1 MNKKLIVLLG
11 SLIAANAFSADVGL
25 DINTLKT
32 YYLESMP
39 TENIENTDW
48 VSIRHESAN
57 EDDLPRVLMIGDS
70 ILGNYRQPVLN
81 SLQGVAYI
89 SSLGTSACL
98 GNPMFD
104 LQLELVLKAFDYD
117 VIHINNGLHGLS
129 LPLDDYKKGMER
141 VYNRLQKTDVKVI
154 VAATTP
160 QSKGVIGK
168 SDRIIERNNVA
179 QELAVRSGYEIN
191 DLFSL
196 VMKQDSRQELFI
208 DSVHYNEKGA
218 SILAQ
223 QVAGKIKEALNSKK

>member
-1 MNKKLIVLLG
+1 LNKKLIGLLG
-11 SLIAANAFSADVGL
+11 SLIAANVFSADVGL

-39 TENIENTDW
+39 TENIEDTDW
-48 VSIRHESAN
+48 ISIRHENADKN
-57 EDDLPRVLMIGDS
+57 DLPRVLMIGDS
-70 ILGNYRQPVLN
+70 ILGNYRQQVLN
-81 SLQGVAYI
+81 SLQDKAYI
-89 SSLGTSACL
+89 SSLGTSACF

-104 LQLELVLKAFDYD
+104 LQLELVLKQCDYD

-141 VYNRLQKTDVKVI
+141 VYNRLQKTGARVI
-154 VAATTP
+154 ITTTTP
-160 QSKGVIGK
+160 QAKGMVGK
-168 SDRIIERNNVA
+168 SDRIIDRNKTA
-179 QELAVRSGYEIN
+179 QDFAPLYGYEIN

-196 VMKQDSRQELFI
+196 VMKQDNRQDLFI

-223 QVAGKIKEALNSKK
+223 QVAAKIKEALNSKK